1 MKELEELMTE
11 TPDYARFVQ
20 DCIAADT
27 LNDHMV
33 TEDQLFGVY
42 LSWCALLGQAP
53 GPCEPFWA
61 AMSRLGVHERRG
73 DGRHMRAGLRMT
85 GPASL
90 DYILASRPS
99 LV

>member
-1 MKELEELMTE
+1 ME

-20 DCIAADT
+20 DCITADT
-27 LNDHMV
+27 LDDHML

-42 LSWCALLGQAP
+42 LSWCALLAQAP
-53 GPCEPFWA
+53 GACESFWA

-73 DGRHMRAGLRMT
+73 NDHRHLRPGLRMT
-85 GPASL
+85 GPAAL
-90 DYILASRPS
+90 DYILTSQPS

>member
-1 MKELEELMTE
+1 ME

-27 LNDHMV
+27 LDDHMV

-42 LSWCALLGQAP
+42 LSWCTLLGQDP
-53 GPCEPFWA
+53 GPSESFWA
-61 AMSRLGVHERRG
+61 AMSRLAVHEQRG

-85 GPASL
+85 GPAAL

>member
-1 MKELEELMTE
+1 MENG
-11 TPDYARFVQ
+11 DYARFVQ

-27 LNDHMV
+27 LDDHML

-42 LSWCALLGQAP
+42 LSWCALLAQTP
-53 GPCEPFWA
+53 ESCESFWA

-73 DGRHMRAGLRMT
+73 KDHRYIRRGLRMT
-85 GPASL
+85 GPAAL
-90 DYILASRPS
+90 DYILASQPS

>member
-1 MKELEELMTE
+1 MKN
-11 TPDYARFVQ
+11 PDCARFVQ

-27 LNDHMV
+27 FDDYRL

-42 LSWCALLGQAP
+42 LSWCALLGQNP
-53 GPCEPFWA
+53 GPCESFWA

-73 DGRHMRAGLRMT
+73 NDRRYLRPGLRMK
-85 GPASL
+85 GPAAL
-90 DYILASRPS
+90 DYILASQPS

>member
-1 MKELEELMTE
+1 ME

-27 LNDHMV
+27 LDDHRL
-33 TEDQLFGVY
+33 TEDQLYGVY
-42 LSWCALLGQAP
+42 LSWCTLQAQTP
-53 GPCEPFWA
+53 GPCKSFWA
-61 AMSRLGVHERRG
+61 AMSRLGVHERHGIAHRYI
-73 DGRHMRAGLRMT
+73 RPGLRMT
-85 GPASL
+85 GPAAL

>member
-1 MKELEELMTE
+1 ME

-20 DCIAADT
+20 ECLAADT
-27 LNDHMV
+27 LDDHRL

-42 LSWCALLGQAP
+42 LSWCTLYGQTA
-53 GPCEPFWA
+53 GPCESFWA

-73 DGRHMRAGLRMT
+73 NDHRYTRPGFRMT
-85 GPASL
+85 GPAAL
-90 DYILASRPS
+90 DYILASQPS

>member
-1 MKELEELMTE
+1 ME

-27 LNDHMV
+27 LDDHRLS
-33 TEDQLFGVY
+33 EDQLFGVY
-42 LSWCALLGQAP
+42 LSWCTLLGQTP
-53 GPCEPFWA
+53 GPCESFWA

-73 DGRHMRAGLRMT
+73 NGTRYMRPGLRMT
-85 GPASL
+85 GPAAL
-90 DYILASRPS
+90 DYILASQPS